1 MYTIVLTDE
10 EFDFIKTVFCKAS
23 AIAEEKYAFIEPYY
37 NLLKSHMPKDAPP
50 NTIEVIRN
58 IHKLLHTVTPDLSKA
73 DDVVQAHASAVMAGS
88 IDLRKNKV
96 PTTDTV
102 DESPQIKTTVLVSSK
117 YYKDTILKIQE
128 LFTVLEPL
136 ITWGAISK
144 GNLEHLR
151 ARVLDI
157 SMTK

>member
-10 EFDFIKTVFCKAS
+10 EFDFVKKIFCKVA
-23 AIAEEKYAFIEPYY
+23 A
-37 NLLKSHMPKDAPP
+37 
-50 NTIEVIRN
+50 
-58 IHKLLHTVTPDLSKA
+58 TPDLSKA
-73 DDVVQAHASAVMAGS
+73 DDAVQAHALAVMAGS
-88 IDLRKNKV
+88 IDLRKNKI

-144 GNLEHLR
+144 GNLERLR

-157 SMTK
+157 SITK